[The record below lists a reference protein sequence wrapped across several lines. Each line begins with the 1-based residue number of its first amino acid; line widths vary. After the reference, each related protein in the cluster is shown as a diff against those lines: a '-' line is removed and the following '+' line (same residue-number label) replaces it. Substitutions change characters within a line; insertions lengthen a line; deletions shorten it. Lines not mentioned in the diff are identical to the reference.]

1 MNFIPVALSRTV
13 AGAGLKASANAPS
26 LLFGAGIV
34 GFIGT
39 TVLAS
44 RATLKLEESLA
55 RTQHD
60 LNLADE
66 VYETVQA
73 DESRSNAEYSAE
85 DRQSDRYTIIAKGA
99 LDIAKLYAPPVILGV
114 ASIYCLT
121 KSKNLL
127 MERNEALAAAY
138 MAVDQAFR
146 QYRGR
151 VVGKYGEDV
160 DRELRYGSEQREVW
174 DEDKGKMVEKTV
186 VPPGTPSQYARFF
199 DELADSWERNPEYN
213 IAFLRCQQNYW
224 NDKLHAKGHV
234 FLNEVYDAL
243 GLDQTSAGQ
252 SVGWLREG
260 PNSDGFIDFG
270 IWDANNPKAID
281 FVNGREGAIL
291 LDFNVDGPILNM
303 LKGDDPN
310 GR

>member
-1 MNFIPVALSRTV
+1 MRFVPATVTRQVAT
-13 AGAGLKASANAPS
+13 AGLKAQKNAPS

-44 RATLKLEESLA
+44 RATLKLEEVLET
-55 RTQHD
+55 TQHD
-60 LNLADE
+60 LSLA
-66 VYETVQA
+66 TQA
-73 DESRSNAEYSAE
+73 REKHADTYSDDDLQE
-85 DRQSDRYTIIAKGA
+85 DRIKILAVGVGRVVRLYGPTIVVGC
-99 LDIAKLYAPPVILGV
+99 

-127 MERNEALAAAY
+127 QERNEALAAAY
-138 MAVDQAFR
+138 MAVDQAFK

-151 VVGKYGEDV
+151 VVEKYGADE
-160 DRELRYGSEQREVW
+160 DRELRYGSEQREIW

-186 VPPGTPSQYARFF
+186 VPPGIPSQYARFF
-199 DELADSWERNPEYN
+199 DELSTAWERNPEYN
-213 IAFLRCQQNYW
+213 IAYLRCQQTYW
-224 NDKLHAKGHV
+224 NDKLYARGHV

-243 GLDQTSAGQ
+243 GLEQTSAGQ
-252 SVGWLREG
+252 VVGWLREG

-270 IWDANNPKAID
+270 IWDVNNPKAID

-303 LKGDDPN
+303 LKGDLD
-310 GR
+310 G